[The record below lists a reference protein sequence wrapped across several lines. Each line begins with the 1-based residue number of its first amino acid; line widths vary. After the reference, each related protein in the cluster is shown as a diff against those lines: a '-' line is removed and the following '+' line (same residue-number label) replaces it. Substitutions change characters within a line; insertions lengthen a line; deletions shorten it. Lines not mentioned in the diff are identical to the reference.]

1 MLELLQLVTR
11 ATAASLTMAIIT
23 ASATTLLLLTC
34 CYCYCHCN
42 CSCHCHCY
50 CYCVKFTG
58 YVILQLLT
66 INLFSIVKEITT
78 ENSWRPQESRWSRR
92 SMFHCNPKSLLLV
105 LIRVTCTKHFGLN
118 HLTMRY
124 CSTMSSE
131 RDERIDNNNYYHL
144 WCMALIV
151 THHFAFCWIPSDII
165 INSVVLQWTS
175 IH

>member
-34 CYCYCHCN
+34 CYCYCHC
-42 CSCHCHCY
+42 SCCCHSY

-58 YVILQLLT
+58 NVILQLLT

-78 ENSWRPQESRWSRR
+78 ENSWRLQESRWSQR

-105 LIRVTCTKHFGLN
+105 LIRVMCTKHFGLN
-118 HLTMRY
+118 HITIRY
-124 CSTMSSE
+124 CSTMDSE
-131 RDERIDNNNYYHL
+131 RDERIDDSHYYHW
-144 WCMALIV
+144 WCMAIMV
-151 THHFAFCWIPSDII
+151 THHFAFSWWSADII
-165 INSVVLQWTS
+165 TNSVVL
-175 IH
+175 